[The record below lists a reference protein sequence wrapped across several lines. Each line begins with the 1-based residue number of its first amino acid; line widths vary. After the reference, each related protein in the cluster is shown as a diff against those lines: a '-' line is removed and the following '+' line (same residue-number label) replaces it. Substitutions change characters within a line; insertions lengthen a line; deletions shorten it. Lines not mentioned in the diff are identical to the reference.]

1 MARPHGRTF
10 IARRPV
16 AVAIVAWQLLF
27 IGYADSIFPMTQAAA
42 GDNGRRTVESQ
53 RREFS
58 ISVDGT
64 KRGSLTMQIRRRS
77 DGSILLRSEAEL
89 HINVIVYKYAYNSA
103 GSELWKN
110 GRLIAMENVAD
121 YNGTQYRVK
130 AATMGKG
137 LRVTVDGV
145 VSQMAPETW
154 LSSYWQ
160 TPERLASGELADRTV
175 GEPAAVIPQEIRGER
190 YLSILDSDQ
199 GRKLTGKLVRVG
211 DETLAVAGEQRACTH
226 FRITGDV
233 HVDLWYDASGRLV
246 REESL
251 ESRHKV
257 RFELSEIAAE

>member
-1 MARPHGRTF
+1 MARPHGRNF
-10 IARRPV
+10 VARRPV
-16 AVAIVAWQLLF
+16 ALAIVAWQLLF
-27 IGYADSIFPMTQAAA
+27 IGYGDAIVGLGRAAA
-42 GDNGRRTVESQ
+42 GADERRTVESQ
-53 RREFS
+53 RREFA

-77 DGSILLRSEAEL
+77 DGTILLRSEAEL
-89 HINVIVYKYAYNSA
+89 HINVIVYKYAYNST

-110 GRLIAMENVAD
+110 GRLIAMENVSD

-130 AATMGKG
+130 AASVGKG
-137 LRVTVDGV
+137 LQVTVDGA
-145 VSQMAPETW
+145 VSHMTPDTW

-160 TPERLASGELADRTV
+160 TPERLASGELADRTT
-175 GEPAAVIPQEIRGER
+175 GELASVIPQESRGER

-199 GRKLTGKLVRVG
+199 GHKLRGKLVRVG

-226 FRITGDV
+226 YRITGDV

-246 REESL
+246 RQESV
-251 ESRHKV
+251 ESRHRV